1 MKTATLESKFPLL
14 AVENGCI
21 ISKDA
26 DITVAYR
33 VELPELFTLTRAEY
47 ESMHSTWAKAVKVLP
62 NYSIVHKQDFF
73 IEEGYKPDIC
83 KEDLSFLSRSFERH
97 FNERPYLQHTC
108 YLFLTKT
115 TKEHSRTTSS
125 FNALTRGFII
135 PKEMQDKETVTRFM
149 ECCGQF
155 ERIVNDSGLLRIIR
169 LTDEEIIGSNNSAG
183 IIEKYFSMSQEDA
196 TCLQDLSLG
205 AGEMKVGD
213 NYLCLHTLSDP
224 EDLPSNVSTDCRYER
239 LSTDRSDCRLSFAA
253 PIGILLTCNHV
264 VNQYLFI
271 DDSAEILRKFEQTA
285 RNMHSLSRYSRSN
298 QINREWIEEYL
309 NEAHSKGLTSIRAH
323 CNVMA
328 WSDDREKLKRIK
340 NDVGSQ
346 LALMEA
352 KPRHNTVDVP
362 TLFWAAIPGN
372 AGDFPFEES
381 FHTFIEQAL
390 CLFIGE
396 TSYKDS
402 LSPFGIRMVDRLTG
416 NPSIWIFPTCR

>member
-169 LTDEEIIGSNNSAG
+169 LTDEEIIGSKNSAG
-183 IIEKYFSMSQEDA
+183 IIEKYFFHV
-196 TCLQDLSLG
+196 
-205 AGEMKVGD
+205 AGRC
-213 NYLCLHTLSDP
+213 YLLAGSVTRCRGN
-224 EDLPSNVSTDCRYER
+224 EGGRQLPVPSYAFRSGRPAVER
-239 LSTDRSDCRLSFAA
+239 
-253 PIGILLTCNHV
+253 
-264 VNQYLFI
+264 VNRQP
-271 DDSAEILRKFEQTA
+271 
-285 RNMHSLSRYSRSN
+285 
-298 QINREWIEEYL
+298 
-309 NEAHSKGLTSIRAH
+309 
-323 CNVMA
+323 V
-328 WSDDREKLKRIK
+328 
-340 NDVGSQ
+340 
-346 LALMEA
+346 
-352 KPRHNTVDVP
+352 
-362 TLFWAAIPGN
+362 
-372 AGDFPFEES
+372 
-381 FHTFIEQAL
+381 
-390 CLFIGE
+390 
-396 TSYKDS
+396 
-402 LSPFGIRMVDRLTG
+402 
-416 NPSIWIFPTCR
+416 